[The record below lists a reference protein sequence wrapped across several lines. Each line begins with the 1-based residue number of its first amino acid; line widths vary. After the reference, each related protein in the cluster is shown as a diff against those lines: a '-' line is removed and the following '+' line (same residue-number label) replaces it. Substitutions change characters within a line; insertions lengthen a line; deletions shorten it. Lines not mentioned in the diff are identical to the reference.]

1 MGEGG
6 KNDDLNNYD
15 ENQLVSKEERNK
27 TNLKIAAISFKN
39 T

>member
-15 ENQLVSKEERNK
+15 ENESVSKEERNK
-27 TNLKIAAISFKN
+27 TKLKIAAISFKN